1 VGQGDCDDVGILN
14 KYVGCKISCDKGSIR
29 RFIKLVLLQSFED
42 EFKCKAGKVVVPP
55 EAGGVLIKKRH
66 QGKA

>member
-1 VGQGDCDDVGILN
+1 
-14 KYVGCKISCDKGSIR
+14 
-29 RFIKLVLLQSFED
+29 VLLQSFED